1 MATAPR
7 IGPTTGPNT
16 APTPHIISAAG
27 CRCGGKVA
35 SRIAWPIGMIGAPK
49 KPWATRARI
58 SVSRLL
64 AIPHRNEETVKPSTV
79 KNIRLRQPS
88 RLDSHPVM
96 GVASAVATRLSVMTQ
111 EISSWVAEK
120 VPRICGST
128 RLASVMVMPNSKF
141 DSCTIKRMSHCRP
154 LMLKK
159 PPCATA
165 ALIWVTFPRVGG
177 ASWPSCPT
185 CLADLPAKWA
195 GPGADQQCAAG

>member
-1 MATAPR
+1 MAPT

-35 SRIAWPIGMIGAPK
+35 SKTAWPIGMIGPPK

-64 AIPHRNEETVKPSTV
+64 ASPHRNEDTVKPSTV

-88 RLDSHPVM
+88 RLDSQPVI
-96 GVASAVATRLSVMTQ
+96 GVAIAVATRFSVITQ
-111 EISSWVAEK
+111 EISSCVAEK

-128 RLASVMVMPNSKF
+128 RLASVMVMPNSMF
-141 DSCTIKRMSHCRP
+141 DSCTISTISHCRP
-154 LMLKK
+154 LMLKN
-159 PPCATA
+159 PPCAVA
-165 ALIWVTFPRVGG
+165 ALIPVAFPRTFLGLCARFG
-177 ASWPSCPT
+177 KAIS
-185 CLADLPAKWA
+185 DHRPAR
-195 GPGADQQCAAG
+195 G